1 MFGLDRLFLQSA
13 GIERNYGPVTVLGYE
28 LRCQVCSNSEFWEHQ
43 VQLHTPAATL
53 FNVEFANRVANC
65 AVCARCGYVHFFLNP
80 SMAPR
85 PSESSDVAEEPS
97 A

>member
-1 MFGLDRLFLQSA
+1 MFGLDKSFLQSA
-13 GIERNYGPVTVLGYE
+13 GVERNYGPVTVLGYE
-28 LRCQVCSNSEFWEHQ
+28 LRCQVCSHVEFWEHQ

-80 SMAPR
+80 AMAPK
-85 PSESSDVAEEPS
+85 PSGADDNEELG